1 MTYLTFEEYANL
13 GGTLEEAAFVRNIDR
28 CCLMIDNHTHGRFKD
43 FVELPREL
51 KILCRDLVEYI
62 SYNVV
67 EKPALSS
74 KSQSAGGVSESESY
88 TVKTADE
95 FASDIDAML
104 LDYLSQVKT
113 VEGTPVLYRGAR
125 A

>member
-1 MTYLTFEEYANL
+1 MQYLTFEEYANL
-13 GGTLEEAAFVRNIDR
+13 GGTLEKTAFARNIDR

-43 FVELPREL
+43 FVKLPQEL

-95 FASDIDAML
+95 FASDIDTML

>member
-1 MTYLTFEEYANL
+1 MQYLTFEEYANL
-13 GGTLEEAAFVRNIDR
+13 GGTLEKTAFARNIDR
-28 CCLMIDNHTHGRFKD
+28 CCLMIDNHTHGRFED
-43 FVELPREL
+43 FVKLPQEL

-95 FASDIDAML
+95 FASDIDTML
-104 LDYLSQVKT
+104 LDYLSQLKT
-113 VEGTPVLYRGAR
+113 VWL
-125 A
+125 